1 MFRAT
6 SLIVV
11 LTSVTACLANEIRS
25 EKPHAEIGLVKV
37 DAALIA
43 LLEEYQAFQEN
54 RSADKPFKTSQAEL
68 QVIDDRVAIDAV
80 AMEDGTAL
88 ATQLLSLGADHV
100 ATSGLYVSFRL
111 PILAIEY
118 LAEIETLRFAR
129 PVREITRH

>member
-1 MFRAT
+1 MFRVT

-11 LTSVTACLANEIRS
+11 LTSVTACLASEIHS
-25 EKPHAEIGLVKV
+25 EKPHTEIGLVKV

-43 LLEEYQAFQEN
+43 LLEEFQAFQEN

-88 ATQLLSLGADHV
+88 ATQLLNLGAEGV

-111 PILAIEY
+111 PIPAIEY
-118 LAEIETLRFAR
+118 LAEVESLRFAR
-129 PVREITRH
+129 PVFETTR